1 MQVLVAYRTDQFQE
15 ATGSHPK
22 PARPRPAKPTT
33 HMRDRKAAT
42 VHHPAIATTTISGV
56 LESPSRP
63 NARLQFPASQS
74 TVGQFTGTQYAKF
87 RPDSTELATSQAQHR
102 SESPYSSRTCKDSDA
117 WHSESEANWTTVDA
131 HSNALKDT
139 SQLLSSGDDDQKP
152 NQTVLT
158 HQPLKV
164 EAVTVPKEQLL
175 SIGAE
180 SVGSSDVTECSSVM
194 LASSY
199 SFEPPRPVEV
209 FGPCSW
215 NSLCLAMNTN
225 QLQRG

>member
-1 MQVLVAYRTDQFQE
+1 MCAGIFAGKTDQFQE
-15 ATGSHPK
+15 TAASY
-22 PARPRPAKPTT
+22 PRPARALHAQPTT
-33 HMRDRKAAT
+33 HMDRKAVT
-42 VHHPAIATTTISGV
+42 SHLPAIVTTTAKANTGG

-63 NARLQFPASQS
+63 NGRLEYLASQ
-74 TVGQFTGTQYAKF
+74 TGTQYDNVRSK
-87 RPDSTELATSQAQHR
+87 STELAQVKRR

-139 SQLLSSGDDDQKP
+139 SQILSSDDDDQNP
-152 NQTVLT
+152 NPTVLT
-158 HQPLKV
+158 HQPLQV

-175 SIGAE
+175 HYSTGAE
-180 SVGSSDVTECSSVM
+180 SVGRRDVAECSSAM

-215 NSLCLAMNTN
+215 NSLCLAVNTN
-225 QLQRG
+225 QLQQG